1 MSYACPSVALREGGG
16 YQLCF
21 MGVSASVVGRRP
33 GCVKCTIT
41 MFLITLLPYLPIQ
54 IKIDKKELHFRAHFI
69 ITALL
74 IRPSRSKMQ
83 VQPPKDSRPAMHTSF
98 TDLKRNRS

>member
-1 MSYACPSVALREGGG
+1 
-16 YQLCF
+16 
-21 MGVSASVVGRRP
+21 MGVSVMSRLAS
-33 GCVKCTIT
+33 GCVTSTIT
-41 MFLITLLPYLPIQ
+41 MFLITLLPYYLIALSPYHPILL
-54 IKIDKKELHFRAHFI
+54 KIDKKELHFRAHFI

-98 TDLKRNRS
+98 TDLKSNRS